1 MILPLYCF
9 VFNFL
14 LVTYI
19 LSLFFRQRRSSENV
33 TFTAD
38 MVHILPGYPKR
49 SDDSPGVVLLAF
61 YLSLPQRTSESS
73 VVSESILHDIV
84 MSHKENIQTSFGG
97 EISSVDPFPSATEVL
112 KNEESDEGN
121 GGKSKPTNVIIGASV
136 GGGLLLIIIA
146 AVLIG
151 CKKSDRYF

>member
-1 MILPLYCF
+1 M
-9 VFNFL
+9 
-14 LVTYI
+14 
-19 LSLFFRQRRSSENV
+19 

-38 MVHILPGYPKR
+38 MVHILPGYPKQ

-61 YLSLPQRTSESS
+61 YLSLPQGTSESS

-84 MSHKENIQTSFGG
+84 MGHKDNIQTSIGG

-136 GGGLLLIIIA
+136 GGGLLLIIIG

-151 CKKSDRYF
+151 FKKSDRYF